1 MHKRFGL
8 RVIAETLLWC
18 LWCLWCSNGVQTV
31 KKIAT
36 FERSEVGLIA
46 LLFSTA
52 VVSRSVSVAVSG
64 DEGCSVRSLQ

>member
-1 MHKRFGL
+1 MYKRFGL
-8 RVIAETLLWC
+8 RVTAETLLWR
-18 LWCLWCSNGVQTV
+18 LWCSNGVQTV

-52 VVSRSVSVAVSG
+52 VVTAV
-64 DEGCSVRSLQ
+64 